1 MILKNKVKLLTLFAS
16 LVAIP
21 LVLYL
26 LLILNRQNMYNYL
39 SYIKKPHQKIDTI
52 YVFCG
57 SLDEYLW
64 RVDAAAEAFKRFS
77 ANEIILSDDGNLGP
91 WVPELDKNL
100 TFVERAQRR
109 LIQKGIPNDDIVIL
123 RAKIAET
130 WGEAKALANFIER
143 HPTKSLLIVTSPYH
157 LRRAYW
163 SVTHNLK
170 RRLQVYTYSPKM
182 NLNDKQPGF
191 GNLLIECVKML
202 IYQIFY
208 R

>member
-1 MILKNKVKLLTLFAS
+1 MTLFAS
-16 LVAIP
+16 LVAIS
-21 LVLYL
+21 LLLYL

-39 SYIKKPHQKIDTI
+39 SYIKKPNQKIDII

-91 WVPELDKNL
+91 WVPELDRNL

-130 WGEAKALANFIER
+130 WGEAKALANFIEP
-143 HPTKSLLIVTSPYH
+143 HPAKTLLIITSPYH

-163 SVTHNLK
+163 SVTHNLNE
-170 RRLQVYTYSPKM
+170 RLQVYTYSPKM
-182 NLNDKQPGF
+182 NPNDKQLSF
-191 GNLLIECVKML
+191 GNLFIEYVKML
-202 IYQIFY
+202 IYQLFF